1 MINGDTLIDVDINS
15 LDNFQKKNK
24 LDFTAVT
31 KTINFEIPYAMVKTQ
46 NNILK
51 SIEEKPFYTKNV
63 ILGAYLINKKCLKF
77 LKNTKIDMPDFIE
90 MCIKKKLRIG
100 YYPIFG
106 SFKHITKSEDLR

>member
-63 ILGAYLINKKCLKF
+63 ILGAYLINKKCLKIF
-77 LKNTKIDMPDFIE
+77 KKYKN
-90 MCIKKKLRIG
+90 R
-100 YYPIFG
+100 YA
-106 SFKHITKSEDLR
+106 